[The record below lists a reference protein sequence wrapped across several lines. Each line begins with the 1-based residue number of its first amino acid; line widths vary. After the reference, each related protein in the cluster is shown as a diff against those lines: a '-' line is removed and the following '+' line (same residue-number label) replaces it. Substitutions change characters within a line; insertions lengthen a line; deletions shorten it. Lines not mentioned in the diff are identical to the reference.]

1 MTIDS
6 GDSRLDPDPRPE
18 WVRQAI
24 NLCDDAIDHLN
35 VLILISQDISL
46 LLQEQKLAH
55 QDLADAAH
63 DAAHVREHFTSER
76 RGLRMAWPWEPGDK
90 P

>member
-1 MTIDS
+1 M
-6 GDSRLDPDPRPE
+6 
-18 WVRQAI
+18 
-24 NLCDDAIDHLN
+24 
-35 VLILISQDISL
+35 LILISQDISL